1 VPRVV
6 SFLVLL
12 AVILLVGAVF
22 FRVMAQFMVPLFLAC
37 VLLVMFQPL
46 HRWILRKL
54 PKYRRIAALL
64 TTFSIVLV
72 VLVPTA
78 LLGWNAF
85 LECQKL
91 VQQPEGTEQ
100 VAWSDRVEQFGATLS
115 EKLYE
120 WTGYQVD
127 VKDQLANSAE
137 QIGGWLGSWLL
148 SGVQTVLGVLIGLAI
163 MVIALYYFF
172 SDGPALIRGL
182 MQLSPLDKQYEL
194 ELLLKFGEISRAV
207 VLAIVLSAVV
217 QGLAASIGFYFA
229 LPAEAPIFLL
239 TALTMVLA
247 IVPFIGA
254 AGVWVPVCLYI
265 ALHGVGGDGQS
276 ADGGSWPL
284 AIGLGVYCAVIVSGL
299 DNVIKPLVL
308 HGQSNLHPLLALLS
322 ILGGVTVLGPVGI
335 LVGPMLVSFLQ
346 ALMNMF
352 HKELE
357 HWGRESDSPAAKLAI
372 ATAAAA
378 ESIESAVPS
387 PRSNQPANN
396 AATPPASKGSG
407 KKKRR

>member
-1 VPRVV
+1 
-6 SFLVLL
+6 
-12 AVILLVGAVF
+12 
-22 FRVMAQFMVPLFLAC
+22 
-37 VLLVMFQPL
+37 MFQPL

-100 VAWSDRVEQFGATLS
+100 VAWSDRVEQFGTTLS

-120 WTGYQVD
+120 TTGYQID

-194 ELLLKFGEISRAV
+194 ELLLKFGEISRA
-207 VLAIVLSAVV
+207 LCWQSCSRRWCRAWRR
-217 QGLAASIGFYFA
+217 ASGFTSRC
-229 LPAEAPIFLL
+229 PPRRR
-239 TALTMVLA
+239 
-247 IVPFIGA
+247 
-254 AGVWVPVCLYI
+254 
-265 ALHGVGGDGQS
+265 
-276 ADGGSWPL
+276 
-284 AIGLGVYCAVIVSGL
+284 
-299 DNVIKPLVL
+299 
-308 HGQSNLHPLLALLS
+308 
-322 ILGGVTVLGPVGI
+322 
-335 LVGPMLVSFLQ
+335 SFY
-346 ALMNMF
+346 
-352 HKELE
+352 
-357 HWGRESDSPAAKLAI
+357 
-372 ATAAAA
+372 
-378 ESIESAVPS
+378 S
-387 PRSNQPANN
+387 PR
-396 AATPPASKGSG
+396 
-407 KKKRR
+407 